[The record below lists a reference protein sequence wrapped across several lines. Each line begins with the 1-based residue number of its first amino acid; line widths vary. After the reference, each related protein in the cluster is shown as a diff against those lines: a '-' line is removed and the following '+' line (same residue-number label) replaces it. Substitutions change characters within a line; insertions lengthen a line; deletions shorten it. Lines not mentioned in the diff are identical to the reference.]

1 MRSTWKYIIIS
12 ILLILAQGVLDNYV
26 NLSIYLNV
34 TLFVF
39 PLLMLP
45 VRTGTVP
52 AMLAA
57 FIIGLVV
64 DILGNGIPGLT
75 AAALT
80 AAALLRKTIL
90 GLIVPKDPSSKDGKG
105 SMEDLGIRQFAVY
118 SAVMCLIF
126 LLAYILLDCA
136 GFRPFW
142 QCILRLCASLAVN
155 TTLMTLLFAVSSDNR
170 KR

>member
-1 MRSTWKYIIIS
+1 MRSIWKYTVIG
-12 ILLILAQGVLDNYV
+12 ILLILAQGALDNYV

-34 TLFVF
+34 ALFVF
-39 PLLMLP
+39 PLLMMP
-45 VRTGTVP
+45 IRTATVV
-52 AMLAA
+52 AMSVA
-57 FIIGLVV
+57 FIVGMVV

-80 AAALLRKTIL
+80 AAALPRKTIL
-90 GLIVPKDPSSKDGKG
+90 GFIVPKDLSSKDGKG
-105 SMEDLGIRQFAVY
+105 TIEDLGIRQFAIY

>member
-12 ILLILAQGVLDNYV
+12 ILLILAQGALDNYV
-26 NLSIYLNV
+26 NLSIYLNI

-90 GLIVPKDPSSKDGKG
+90 GFIVPKDSKEDK
-105 SMEDLGIRQFAVY
+105 STVEDLGLGRFAVY
-118 SAVMCLIF
+118 SALMCLIF
-126 LLAYILLDCA
+126 LSVYVFLYSA
-136 GFRPFW
+136 GFKPFW
-142 QCILRLCASLAVN
+142 RCLLRLCTSLAAN
-155 TTLMTLLFAVSSDNR
+155 TALMTLLFSVSRDNR
-170 KR
+170 RR